1 MKYYYLCIAAI
12 LLVLGLFVVDDHL
25 LIVLCILASLI
36 CGSTYTIIH
45 EIHITRTRVFVTK
58 EVLDEINK
66 QRNRAEDC

>member
-1 MKYYYLCIAAI
+1 MKYYYLCIATI

-36 CGSTYTIIH
+36 CGSTYTVIH
-45 EIHITRTRVFVTK
+45 EIRITRTRVFVTT

-66 QRNRAEDC
+66 RRNRPEDC